1 VSRVPSFW
9 QNEFEFHNENNSA
22 SKVTYL
28 CTMILTL
35 SALMVRSAGNA
46 RVSRTMA
53 ARAAPPGPPL
63 EYFDLDVDDREPDAG
78 PGGFN
83 HQGGGPVEQS
93 GSTMIRRRK
102 TRRRRP

>member
-9 QNEFEFHNENNSA
+9 QNEFEFHNENSSA